1 MPILHLGVIDLAYL
15 PPQPT
20 GPAGKAPKRVPK
32 KPRAKIHAR
41 WRAKY
46 ANLTTGDVA
55 EILEAKYH
63 IFEVF
68 YREHEQDVA
77 NDVTD
82 SMQGAVESYL
92 MGAPLNLNPFGSATS
107 SIENRMKQFLAN
119 REMDALGIPGVPT
132 EAARFGVSHRYKSGF
147 NRVKI
152 GGKFYSGVARSS
164 FIDTGLFQASM
175 TAWVD

>member
-1 MPILHLGVIDLAYL
+1 MTTLHLGVIDIAYV
-15 PPQPT
+15 QPAPT
-20 GPAGKAPKRVPK
+20 PKARKASA
-32 KPRAKIHAR
+32 KPRLHKTHR
-41 WRAKY
+41 KKY
-46 ANLTTGDVA
+46 ENVTTGDVA

-63 IFEVF
+63 VFEVF

-77 NDVTD
+77 NDLTD

-107 SIENRMKQFLAN
+107 SIENRMKQFLSN
-119 REMDALGIPGVPT
+119 REMEQLGYPGVPT
-132 EAARFGVSHRYKSGF
+132 EAARLGVSHRYASGF

-152 GGKFYSGVARSS
+152 GGKFYRGVARPS
-164 FIDTGLFQASM
+164 FIDTGIFQSSM